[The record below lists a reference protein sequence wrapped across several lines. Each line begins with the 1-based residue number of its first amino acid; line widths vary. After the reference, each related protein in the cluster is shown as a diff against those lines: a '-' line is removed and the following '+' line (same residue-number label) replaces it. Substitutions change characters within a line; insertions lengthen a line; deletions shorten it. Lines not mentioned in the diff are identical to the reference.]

1 MWPHAGRVLLAV
13 CAKPCWGNS
22 AGQHDS
28 VKLPETPPPSSQSPL
43 FLTRCYLTLWKGL
56 LALGRLR
63 PQPAQDQSTKDRHLS
78 SPVVAHH
85 PLDLPC
91 GPKRTSFAEANLTQ
105 LGSTDSVRG
114 WEVDHPKA
122 ANTRKGN
129 WLHTARL
136 LVVSGHCQHK
146 TRS

>member
-1 MWPHAGRVLLAV
+1 M
-13 CAKPCWGNS
+13 
-22 AGQHDS
+22 
-28 VKLPETPPPSSQSPL
+28 
-43 FLTRCYLTLWKGL
+43 
-56 LALGRLR
+56 
-63 PQPAQDQSTKDRHLS
+63 
-78 SPVVAHH
+78 VAHH

-146 TRS
+146 TMSGSLGGHQKGALGDRSSLNCRCDGHEAGSGHVPVAGS